1 MTNETITDLRAH
13 LFAVL
18 AGLRDKDN
26 PMDIERAK
34 AISEVAQVV
43 INSAKVE
50 VDYLKVAGGHSG
62 SDFLEAPQQ
71 QQLPAGVLGIKTHRL
86 LG

>member
-1 MTNETITDLRAH
+1 MNENINDLRAH

-18 AGLRDKDN
+18 AGLRDKEN

-34 AISEVAQVV
+34 AISDVAQVV

-50 VDYLKVAGGHSG
+50 NEFLKLNGSDSG
-62 SDFLEAPQQ
+62 SGFLDTRPA
-71 QQLPAGVLGIKTHRL
+71 LPPGVLGIKTHRL
-86 LG
+86 K

>member
-1 MTNETITDLRAH
+1 MNENIDDLREH

-34 AISEVAQVV
+34 AISDVAQVV

-50 VDYLKVAGGHSG
+50 VDYYKVAGSMPGG
-62 SDFLEAPQQ
+62 SSFIEPRP
-71 QQLPAGVLGIKTHRL
+71 QLPPGVISVKTHCL
-86 LG
+86 K

>member
-1 MTNETITDLRAH
+1 MNENINDLRAH

-34 AISEVAQVV
+34 AISDVAQVV

-50 VDYLKVAGGHSG
+50 VDYMKVAGANSG
-62 SDFLEAPQQ
+62 SGFLESQPAA
-71 QQLPAGVLGIKTHRL
+71 LPPGIVGIKTHRL